1 MPVQVD
7 RLGLPELL
15 EEVMR
20 EVEPLIARTRLAVHH
35 DVSRDVPEIESDRQK
50 VKQIILNL
58 LSNALKFTP
67 EGSVSIRGAYH
78 REQERIAVAVADTGI
93 GISEESQ
100 KNIFEAFLQADSS
113 YARRQGGTGLGLSIC
128 RRLASLLDGDITLES
143 RLGEGSVF
151 TLWLPRRPR
160 RSR

>member
-1 MPVQVD
+1 
-7 RLGLPELL
+7 
-15 EEVMR
+15 
-20 EVEPLIARTRLAVHH
+20 
-35 DVSRDVPEIESDRQK
+35 
-50 VKQIILNL
+50 
-58 LSNALKFTP
+58 LKFTP
-67 EGSVSIRGAYH
+67 EGSVSIRGAYDRH
-78 REQERIAVAVADTGI
+78 EERIAVAVADTGI

-128 RRLASLLDGDITLES
+128 RRLAALLDGDITLES